1 MKKPKKVKRKTT
13 LRERLLRRWR
23 NSSLKIKELSRMEF
37 GKTPISKTI
46 DQAITGPTK
55 EAIAATKA
63 LYAMAQAAIS
73 TSPLNALPFGPSLLA
88 QQQANMNPLGRC
100 QCSVCYPRLGRRGI
114 GRFFSG
120 LF

>member
-1 MKKPKKVKRKTT
+1 MKKPKKVKRKST

-23 NSSLKIKELSRMEF
+23 NSSLRVKELSRMEF
-37 GKTPISKTI
+37 GKILISN
-46 DQAITGPTK
+46 K
-55 EAIAATKA
+55 EAVASMKA
-63 LYAMAQAAIS
+63 LDAMAQAAIYG
-73 TSPLNALPFGPSLLA
+73 SPLAMAGA
-88 QQQANMNPLGRC
+88 QANIYPLGHSC

>member
-1 MKKPKKVKRKTT
+1 MKKTKKVKRKIKST
-13 LRERLLRRWR
+13 LRERLLHRWR
-23 NSSLKIKELSRMEF
+23 HGSLRVKELSRMGF

-63 LYAMAQAAIS
+63 LYAMSQAAIAG
-73 TSPLNALPFGPSLLA
+73 SPLAMGVA
-88 QQQANMNPLGRC
+88 QANMYPLGHGCR
-100 QCSVCYPRLGRRGI
+100 CSVCYPRLGGGGI